1 MTGEMHMNG
10 RRVPRTFCT
19 ILLAL
24 ALATA
29 GLLAGGATPALAKAK
44 PRVYTFYV
52 DSRGGV
58 LYYHRSKACSDQL
71 DGAHVKVI
79 RATIAAI
86 KKAGYRPCP
95 RCKPAGW
102 TKPPKRFYGSRWSR
116 YYSQNR
122 KARFIT
128 THRGGRLTLTWRQV
142 VRRRLIPDPKTKPYG
157 WVGFRSYYQA
167 EPSSFIADLVAE
179 INRRRAELGNP
190 PVSISA
196 TRCVA
201 SESWAE
207 YLCRVRGVTGHAT
220 PHTSGMDWDTWQ
232 SVGVG
237 DEGVGYTHEPFINL
251 LTGAMVGA
259 QESVHVS
266 PFVTDPTIAYIG
278 AGVFYQRTSTGWDGF
293 SANCVQADGDSLR
306 GGSIEVTS
314 APLSVSAGATA
325 TATAL
330 ITPDTPG
337 DTFEWSIADSS
348 VATLTAVGGL
358 ATITPLGPG
367 TTTVHVRTG
376 VSQVDATAT
385 ITVSD

>member
-1 MTGEMHMNG
+1 
-10 RRVPRTFCT
+10 
-19 ILLAL
+19 
-24 ALATA
+24 
-29 GLLAGGATPALAKAK
+29 
-44 PRVYTFYV
+44 
-52 DSRGGV
+52 
-58 LYYHRSKACSDQL
+58 
-71 DGAHVKVI
+71 
-79 RATIAAI
+79 
-86 KKAGYRPCP
+86 
-95 RCKPAGW
+95 
-102 TKPPKRFYGSRWSR
+102 
-116 YYSQNR
+116 
-122 KARFIT
+122 
-128 THRGGRLTLTWRQV
+128 
-142 VRRRLIPDPKTKPYG
+142 
-157 WVGFRSYYQA
+157 
-167 EPSSFIADLVAE
+167 
-179 INRRRAELGNP
+179 
-190 PVSISA
+190 
-196 TRCVA
+196 
-201 SESWAE
+201 
-207 YLCRVRGVTGHAT
+207 
-220 PHTSGMDWDTWQ
+220 
-232 SVGVG
+232 
-237 DEGVGYTHEPFINL
+237 
-251 LTGAMVGA
+251 MVGA

>member
-1 MTGEMHMNG
+1 MSGG
-10 RRVPRTFCT
+10 RGARYLAT
-19 ILLAL
+19 ILIAVVLAI
-24 ALATA
+24 A
-29 GLLAGGATPALAKAK
+29 GSLAGGATPALAKVK
-44 PRVYTFYV
+44 PRIYTFYV

-58 LYYHRSKACSDQL
+58 LYYHRSKACSDEL
-71 DGAHVKVI
+71 DGVHVKVV
-79 RATIAAI
+79 RATVAAM

-95 RCKPAGW
+95 KCRPAGW
-102 TKPPKRFYGSRWSR
+102 TKAPKRFYASRWSR

-122 KARFIT
+122 RARFIT

-167 EPSSFIADLVAE
+167 EPSTFLTDLVAE
-179 INRRRAELGNP
+179 INRRRAEIGNP
-190 PVSISA
+190 PVSIST

-201 SESWAE
+201 SESWAD
-207 YLCRVRGVTGHAT
+207 YLCRVHGVTGHAT

-237 DEGVGYTHEPFINL
+237 DEGVGYTHEPCINL
-251 LTGAMVGA
+251 LSGSMVGA
-259 QESVHVS
+259 QEAVHVA
-266 PFVTDPTIAYIG
+266 PFVDDPTIAYIG
-278 AGVFYQRTSTGWDGF
+278 AGVCYQRTSIGWDGY
-293 SANCVQADGDSLR
+293 SANCVQADGDDLR

-314 APLSVSAGATA
+314 APLSISAATTT

-337 DTFEWSIADSS
+337 DTFDWSIADSS
-348 VATLTAVGGL
+348 VATVTGVGGV
-358 ATITPLGPG
+358 ATITPLSPG
-367 TTTVHVRTG
+367 TTTIHVRTG

-385 ITVSD
+385 ISVTD

>member
-1 MTGEMHMNG
+1 MGERVGGG
-10 RRVPRTFCT
+10 RGARYLAT
-19 ILLAL
+19 ILIAVVLA
-24 ALATA
+24 AA
-29 GLLAGGATPALAKAK
+29 GSLAGGATPALAKAK
-44 PRVYTFYV
+44 AKAYTFYV

-58 LYYHRSKACSDQL
+58 LYYHRSKTCSDEL
-71 DGAHVKVI
+71 DRVHVKVV
-79 RATIAAI
+79 RAAIAAI

-95 RCKPAGW
+95 KCKPAGW
-102 TKPPKRFYGSRWSR
+102 TKPPKRFYASKWSR
-116 YYSQNR
+116 YYSQNP

-128 THRGGRLTLTWRQV
+128 AHRGGRLTLTWRQV

-179 INRRRAELGNP
+179 INRRRAEIGNP
-190 PVSISA
+190 PVSIST

-201 SESWAE
+201 SESWAG
-207 YLCRVRGVTGHAT
+207 YLCRVHGVTGHAT

-237 DEGVGYTHEPFINL
+237 DEGVGHTHEPFINL

-259 QESVHVS
+259 QESVHVA

-278 AGVFYQRTSTGWDGF
+278 AGVFYQRTSIAWDGY
-293 SANCVQADGDSLR
+293 SANCVQADGDNLR

-325 TATAL
+325 TAAAL

-337 DTFEWSIADSS
+337 DTFEWSIADPS
-348 VATLTAVGGL
+348 VATLTAAGRF
-358 ATITPLGPG
+358 ATITPLSPG

-385 ITVSD
+385 IIVSD